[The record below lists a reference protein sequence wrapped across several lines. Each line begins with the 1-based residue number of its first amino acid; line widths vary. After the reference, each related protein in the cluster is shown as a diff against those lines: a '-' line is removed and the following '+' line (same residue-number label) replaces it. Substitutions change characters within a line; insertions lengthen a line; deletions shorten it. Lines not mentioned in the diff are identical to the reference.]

1 MYANS
6 SKLEYLN
13 LSGCNESEV
22 VRGDDKMLAIIVA
35 KSNHLRILDAT
46 ATKLPLMYNI
56 AQSIPWGHRL
66 TALNLSVMG
75 NNSHQYLIRYETIK
89 LLVDKLRYLE
99 DIILVGTDLCRKS
112 VTHICTYLTET
123 IKRVNFATERVRDSD
138 INALANQCPNIT

>member
-1 MYANS
+1 MCANS

-13 LSGCNESEV
+13 LFGFNESET

-35 KSNHLRILDAT
+35 KSNHLRILDAM

-56 AQSIPWGHRL
+56 AQSIPWGHQL

-89 LLVDKLRYLE
+89 LLIDKLRYLE
-99 DIILVGTDLCRKS
+99 DIILVGTNLCRKS
-112 VTHICTYLTET
+112 ITYVCTYLAES
-123 IKRVNFATERVRDSD
+123 IERVNLATEQVRDSVP
-138 INALANQCPNIT
+138 ILHYMNVVTTS